1 MTTQIEV
8 TPINEKFFAKTGI
21 DSKRRPCAQLWQN
34 TPKGKRADTKCLK
47 YYCFRSE
54 AERDRWVLQT
64 ANEIFETIRKTTER
78 AAKNLQAKKEA
89 IESGTVKVGSIF
101 CFSWGYDQTNIDF
114 FQVVEVKGSSVVV
127 REIAAE
133 SELEDRGDCG
143 KKMPIANFF
152 IGEPMTKRIK
162 SICGYISI
170 KMASYGSCTLWDGSP
185 KFFSTYA

>member
-64 ANEIFETIRKTTER
+64 INNVFEGIRRNVER
-78 AAKNLQAKKEA
+78 AAKNQEAKKAA
-89 IESGTVKVGSIF
+89 IESGAVKVGSIF

-114 FQVVEVKGSSVVV
+114 FEVVSVSGASVTV
-127 REIAAE
+127 REISQNSRYE
-133 SELEDRGDCG
+133 GHDYG
-143 KKMPIANFF
+143 KTEPVPGEF
-152 IGEPMTKRIK
+152 IGKPMVKRVSCSFDTVRIK
-162 SICGYISI
+162 IE
-170 KMASYGSCTLWDGSP
+170 SYGSCTLWDGTA
-185 KFFSTYA
+185 KYFSNGR